1 MKLSLR
7 TLVGFVTLASAVA
20 LVPATAFAQDEPAPS
35 PAPAQGQ
42 RHLHR
47 GGHSGGLLGAAPKLD
62 SLTPQQRGQIEQLV
76 AARKAAAV
84 PVRQADAQ
92 LLTALAQQVEAGNV
106 DRAALAPNLAAEQ
119 NAAMGAVRVDQ
130 VTLAQLHSI
139 LTPEQRNQLVDKL
152 EAKAGQKGEGGHARK
167 GNRGEGFGRLGLSA
181 DQKAQIKANLQAS
194 RPARPEKGG
203 KGQFKAALES
213 FRGDSFSPMAIT
225 RPMNA
230 GMREVRKAT
239 AMTPVLTAIQRSTV
253 ADRLRSRAARE
264 GKV

>member
-7 TLVGFVTLASAVA
+7 TLAGFVTLASAVA
-20 LVPATAFAQDEPAPS
+20 LVPATAFAQDEPAPA
-35 PAPAQGQ
+35 PAPAHAQ
-42 RHLHR
+42 RHMHR
-47 GGHSGGLLGAAPKLD
+47 GHGKKGLVGAALKLD

-84 PVRQADAQ
+84 PVRQANAQ
-92 LLTALAQQVEAGNV
+92 LLTALAQQVEAGSV

-119 NAAMGAVRVDQ
+119 NAAMGAARVDQ

-139 LTPEQRNQLVDKL
+139 LTPEQRTQLVDEL
-152 EAKAGQKGEGGHARK
+152 EARVGQGEGGHARK
-167 GNRGEGFGRLGLSA
+167 GKRGEGFGRLGLSA
-181 DQKAQIKANLQAS
+181 DQKAQIKSNLQAS

-213 FRGDSFSPMAIT
+213 FRGDSFSPMAMT
-225 RPMNA
+225 RPMNE
-230 GMREVRKAT
+230 GTREVRKAT
-239 AMTPVLTAIQRSTV
+239 AMAPVLTAIQRSTV
-253 ADRLRSRAARE
+253 ADKLRSRAARE